1 MTEVAR
7 FVVGHHL
14 LRSTRRHRSLDTR
27 ECQPFVNILHL
38 RIPKL
43 GPLHVA
49 GVIGQESR
57 IVLEMRPAASGVAN
71 NRIEGF
77 GRELVDIPPGQ
88 FLRQLPLAIVRVK
101 RSAAML
107 VGRSDH
113 LATIAGK
120 DFGRVAIDVTEDQ
133 VLSAAG
139 EQRDSVTTN
148 PLSTSHRRNQVL
160 GPLGLHRWSH
170 GFQFPQTPRQQPSQA
185 QSPYRRLKPQALP
198 KLHHSAQEL
207 QPVQVHEEPPKTQGP
222 DQRPTRCGQHP
233 RGLRLSPRPLEEF
246 RVVYPRRTGRHASQ
260 TSETIIHLVGK
271 GLGGL

>member
-1 MTEVAR
+1 M
-7 FVVGHHL
+7 
-14 LRSTRRHRSLDTR
+14 
-27 ECQPFVNILHL
+27 
-38 RIPKL
+38 
-43 GPLHVA
+43 
-49 GVIGQESR
+49 
-57 IVLEMRPAASGVAN
+57 
-71 NRIEGF
+71 
-77 GRELVDIPPGQ
+77 VDIPPGQ

-101 RSAAML
+101 RAAAML

-113 LATIAGK
+113 LATISGK

-133 VLSAAG
+133 VLGAAG

-160 GPLGLHRWSH
+160 GPLGLHRWGH

-185 QSPYRRLKPQALP
+185 QSPYCRLKPQALP

-246 RVVYPRRTGRHASQ
+246 RVVHPRRTGRHASQ
-260 TSETIIHLVGK
+260 TSETIIHLVGE
-271 GLGGL
+271 GLGRLQTIIGNRAHEGDPTPRRMPFEFRCVVGGTRRKTQPAMHALLDDRVIQSLEVRGRRR